1 MAIKIY
7 IDTVVCKGCGLCVYY
22 CPRTVLK
29 LSDKRNQKGYAVAE
43 VYDSE
48 DCVECKLCEISC
60 PDLAIYVEDNVYHL
74 EGRRGTPIVAKR
86 RVKLAFR

>member
-1 MAIKIY
+1 MRIY

-29 LSDKRNQKGYAVAE
+29 LSDKRNPKGYAVAE

-48 DCVECKLCEISC
+48 DCVGCKLCEISC
-60 PDLAIYVEDNVYHL
+60 PDLAIYVEDNRV
-74 EGRRGTPIVAKR
+74 VAR
-86 RVKLAFR
+86 